1 MINRIDWEGT
11 PAYEMENDQL
21 IVRICPALGSNVYSI
36 WDKRLGRE
44 ILRAPSG
51 PQELADA
58 PVQYGTPI
66 LMPPNRIR
74 GARFTFEGREYQFD
88 VTNSHGHHVHGMLR
102 NQAWTVTA
110 TGHREDTTYITCVLR
125 LAEDENVQRQYPH
138 ALELE
143 LTCELKGGVLRHFL
157 RAVNRGDVTAPFG
170 YGLHTWFRLDG
181 EPENWKLQLPS
192 SGIWRLD
199 GTKVPTGEIIPL
211 GEVYT
216 PLLRGDTLDGY
227 DMDTVF
233 QIGDYPRLAVLC
245 RKGVELRYSASDAFK
260 QWVVFT
266 KGEAC
271 DFICLEPYTW
281 VTNAPNITGQPAE
294 VTGLRGIAP
303 GEELTLEVRLEVVH
317 T

>member
-11 PAYEMENDQL
+11 PAYEMENSQL

-36 WDKRLGRE
+36 WDKTLGRE
-44 ILRAPSG
+44 ILRAPSS

-74 GARFTFEGREYQFD
+74 GARFSFEGREYRFD

-102 NQAWTVTA
+102 GQAWTVTA
-110 TGHREDTTYITCVLR
+110 TGEREGASYITSVLR
-125 LAEDENVQRQYPH
+125 LAADAEVQRQYPH
-138 ALELE
+138 DLELE
-143 LTCELKGGVLRHFL
+143 LTCELKGGVLRHIL
-157 RAVNRGDVTAPFG
+157 RATNHGELTAPFG

-181 EPENWKLQLPS
+181 EPGQWTLQLPAS
-192 SGIWRLD
+192 SFWELD
-199 GTKVPTGEIIPL
+199 ETKVPTGTLLPL
-211 GEVYT
+211 GDAYS
-216 PLLRGDTLDGY
+216 PLLRGDTLEGY

-233 QIGDYPRLAVLC
+233 QIGDYPRIAVLC
-245 RKGVELRYSASDAFK
+245 RKGIELRYSASDAFK

-266 KGEAC
+266 KGAAR

-281 VTNAPNITGQPAE
+281 VTDAPNLAGQPPE

-303 GEELTLEVRLEVVH
+303 GEQLTLGVKLEVLH
-317 T
+317 